1 MRLLRAERKIEPS
14 LLGQFELTSKK
25 YTVLRSLISLLRNT
39 LYHTHMRFPADFS
52 ALPCR
57 KQNTIFFLFSH
68 QTQNVIRSIRF
79 HLISESFVRLSD
91 DCLTSTR
98 NKLHGFH
105 AEAKN
110 CLILSGLFDG
120 LDDSNVGKN
129 ILSSDIFSRKQASK
143 EDLSLFLHTAFI
155 EWQLMI
161 KRRAEIRIDRC
172 IEMNIHKG
180 GK

>member
-1 MRLLRAERKIEPS
+1 MRLLRAERRIEPS

-39 LYHTHMRFPADFS
+39 PYGSHMRFPADFS

-79 HLISESFVRLSD
+79 HSISESFVRLSD
-91 DCLTSTR
+91 DCPTGTR

-105 AEAKN
+105 AKAKN
-110 CLILSGLFDG
+110 CLIPSGLFDG
-120 LDDSNVGKN
+120 LDNSKVGKN
-129 ILSSDIFSRKQASK
+129 ILSSDILFKKAGLEGNFVAVSSFSFYRMAINEK
-143 EDLSLFLHTAFI
+143 
-155 EWQLMI
+155 
-161 KRRAEIRIDRC
+161 
-172 IEMNIHKG
+172 
-180 GK
+180 